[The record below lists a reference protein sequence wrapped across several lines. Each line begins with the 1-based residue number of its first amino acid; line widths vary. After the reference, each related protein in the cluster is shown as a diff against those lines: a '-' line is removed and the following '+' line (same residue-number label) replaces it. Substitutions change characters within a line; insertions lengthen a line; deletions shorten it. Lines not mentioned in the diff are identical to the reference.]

1 MIYGE
6 IVNYLPA
13 SLIGFRPLVT
23 LVKFTRAGSMWVAG
37 LLSRMTGFP
46 GLGIISTQRRDAI
59 AGEGLGYVR
68 SEVIGIEGE

>member
-1 MIYGE
+1 MIYGG

-13 SLIGFRPLVT
+13 SLVGFRP

-37 LLSRMTGFP
+37 LLSRITGFP

-68 SEVIGIEGE
+68 SEVIGVEGKR